1 MLLPLAGLGW
11 WGFANFGGAGI
22 VAALVAVLVCG
33 LPAAAALVVS
43 GLLTGTPQAL
53 NGLLGSILLR
63 TFIPFALAVVLHLQV
78 PYLAEAG
85 VFGMTV
91 VAYLVALVTET
102 LLTLWLIGPT
112 RSIAKAS

>member
-1 MLLPLAGLGW
+1 MVLPFAGLAW
-11 WGFANFGGAGI
+11 WGNAQYGLPGI

-33 LPAAAALVVS
+33 LSAGVALIIS

-53 NGLLGSILLR
+53 NGLLGSIMLR
-63 TFIPFALAVVLHLQV
+63 TFVPFALAVFLHMQV
-78 PYLAEAG
+78 PYLADAG